1 MIGYLLLKPFLTR
14 RAGRPLAGVAG
25 IMIYISLDE
34 LLPMAHRY
42 GHGHLVI
49 SGIILGMLIMA
60 ISLIM
65 L

>member
-1 MIGYLLLKPFLTR
+1 GI
-14 RAGRPLAGVAG
+14 LAAVAG

-49 SGIILGMLIMA
+49 SGIVLGMLIMA
-60 ISLIM
+60 VSLLM

>member
-1 MIGYLLLKPFLTR
+1 M
-14 RAGRPLAGVAG
+14 V
-25 IMIYISLDE
+25 YISLDE

-49 SGIILGMLIMA
+49 GGVVLGMLIMA
-60 ISLIM
+60 VSLLM

>member
-1 MIGYLLLKPFLTR
+1 MSFLTE
-14 RAGRPLAGVAG
+14 AVLAAILALMAG

-49 SGIILGMLIMA
+49 TGIVLGMLIMA
-60 ISLIM
+60 GSLLM